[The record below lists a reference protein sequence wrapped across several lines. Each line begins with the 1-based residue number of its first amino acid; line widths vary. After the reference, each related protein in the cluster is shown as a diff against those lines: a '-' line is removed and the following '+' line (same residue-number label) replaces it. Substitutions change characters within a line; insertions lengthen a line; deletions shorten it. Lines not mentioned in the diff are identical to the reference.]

1 MDNVLDGRVV
11 VQVCWWIMLRMAELL
26 CRYVGG

>member
-11 VQVCWWIMLRMAELL
+11 VQVCWWIMLRMAVLL